1 MFGNLKLFIILKSI
15 LFLIAKS
22 IAPHFKLFEIRITT
36 SAYFLATALVFGS
49 VFLFCALVSLPF
61 WLMWNWLIPTIFGLP
76 EITWLQAF
84 GLWTFLVLIRSSN
97 FKYKNIFNT
106 KNETDGTE
114 SSPFGDL
121 SWNQWVEQ
129 VRKKY
134 QA

>member
-1 MFGNLKLFIILKSI
+1 MGKLLLTIVSY
-15 LFLIAKS
+15 
-22 IAPHFKLFEIRITT
+22 T
-36 SAYFLATALVFGS
+36 LATALVFGS

-97 FKYKNIFNT
+97 FKYKNVFNT

>member
-1 MFGNLKLFIILKSI
+1 MDKWLITASSWIFALFFIFG
-15 LFLIAKS
+15 
-22 IAPHFKLFEIRITT
+22 
-36 SAYFLATALVFGS
+36 G

-61 WLMWNWLIPTIFGLP
+61 WLFWNWLIPDIFGLP

-97 FKYKNIFNT
+97 FKYKDVFNNP
-106 KNETDGTE
+106 KIDIGGTE
-114 SSPFGDL
+114 SSPFGDNT
-121 SWNQWVEQ
+121 WNQLVEQ

>member
-1 MFGNLKLFIILKSI
+1 MDNWLVKIFAYTAALSI
-15 LFLIAKS
+15 
-22 IAPHFKLFEIRITT
+22 
-36 SAYFLATALVFGS
+36 VFGG
-49 VFLFCALVSLPF
+49 VILFCALVSLPF

-97 FKYKNIFNT
+97 FKYKDVFNI
-106 KNETDGTE
+106 KKDTDGTE

-121 SWNQWVEQ
+121 SWKQWVEQ

>member
-1 MFGNLKLFIILKSI
+1 MGKLLLTIVSY
-15 LFLIAKS
+15 
-22 IAPHFKLFEIRITT
+22 T
-36 SAYFLATALVFGS
+36 LATALVFSS

-84 GLWTFLVLIRSSN
+84 GLWFFLVLIRSSS
-97 FKYKNIFNT
+97 FRYKDIFKNI
-106 KNETDGTE
+106 KKDTDGTE

-129 VRKKY
+129 VKKKY

>member
-1 MFGNLKLFIILKSI
+1 MGKLLLTIVSY
-15 LFLIAKS
+15 
-22 IAPHFKLFEIRITT
+22 T
-36 SAYFLATALVFGS
+36 LATALVFGS

-97 FKYKNIFNT
+97 FKYKNVFNIN
-106 KNETDGTE
+106 KDTDGTE

-129 VRKKY
+129 VKKKY

>member
-1 MFGNLKLFIILKSI
+1 MDKWIITASVWIFALFFVL
-15 LFLIAKS
+15 
-22 IAPHFKLFEIRITT
+22 
-36 SAYFLATALVFGS
+36 GG

-61 WLMWNWLIPTIFGLP
+61 WLMWNWLIPDIFGLP

-97 FKYKNIFNT
+97 FKYKNVFNI

-129 VRKKY
+129 VKKKY

>member
-1 MFGNLKLFIILKSI
+1 MDKLLLTIVSY
-15 LFLIAKS
+15 
-22 IAPHFKLFEIRITT
+22 T
-36 SAYFLATALVFGS
+36 LATALVFGS

-84 GLWTFLVLIRSSN
+84 GLWTFLVLIRSS
-97 FKYKNIFNT
+97 KIDYKSIVS
-106 KNETDGTE
+106 KKETNGTE
-114 SSPFGDL
+114 LSPFGDI

-129 VRKKY
+129 VKKKY

>member
-1 MFGNLKLFIILKSI
+1 MTKILLTIVSY
-15 LFLIAKS
+15 
-22 IAPHFKLFEIRITT
+22 T
-36 SAYFLATALVFGS
+36 LATAVVFGS

-97 FKYKNIFNT
+97 FKYKNVFNI

>member
-1 MFGNLKLFIILKSI
+1 MFRIKEDNYK
-15 LFLIAKS
+15 
-22 IAPHFKLFEIRITT
+22 FEMDKMAHLGI
-36 SAYFLATALVFGS
+36 S
-49 VFLFCALVSLPF
+49 
-61 WLMWNWLIPTIFGLP
+61 
-76 EITWLQAF
+76 F

>member
-1 MFGNLKLFIILKSI
+1 
-15 LFLIAKS
+15 
-22 IAPHFKLFEIRITT
+22 
-36 SAYFLATALVFGS
+36 
-49 VFLFCALVSLPF
+49 
-61 WLMWNWLIPTIFGLP
+61 MWNWLIPTIFGLP

-84 GLWTFLVLIRSSN
+84 GLWTFLVLVRSSN
-97 FKYKNIFNT
+97 FKYKNVFNT

-114 SSPFGDL
+114 ESPFGDL

>member
-1 MFGNLKLFIILKSI
+1 MDNWLVKIFAYTAALSI
-15 LFLIAKS
+15 
-22 IAPHFKLFEIRITT
+22 
-36 SAYFLATALVFGS
+36 VFGG
-49 VFLFCALVSLPF
+49 VILFCALVSLPF
-61 WLMWNWLIPTIFGLP
+61 WLMWNWLIPDIFGLP

-97 FKYKNIFNT
+97 FKYKDVFNI
-106 KNETDGTE
+106 KKDTDGTE

-129 VRKKY
+129 VKKKY

>member
-1 MFGNLKLFIILKSI
+1 MGNWLIKIFVYTMATIIVL
-15 LFLIAKS
+15 
-22 IAPHFKLFEIRITT
+22 
-36 SAYFLATALVFGS
+36 GG

-61 WLMWNWLIPTIFGLP
+61 WLFWNWLIPDIFGLP

-97 FKYKNIFNT
+97 FKYKDVFNT
-106 KNETDGTE
+106 KKDTDGTE
-114 SSPFGDL
+114 SSPFGDNT
-121 SWNQWVEQ
+121 WNQWLEQ